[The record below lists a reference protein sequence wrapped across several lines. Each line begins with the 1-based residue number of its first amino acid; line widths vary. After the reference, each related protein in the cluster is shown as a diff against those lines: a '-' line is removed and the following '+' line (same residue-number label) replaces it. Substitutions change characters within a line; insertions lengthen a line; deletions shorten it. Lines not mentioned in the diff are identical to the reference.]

1 MDRRGLIGAIAGSL
15 IAAPLGAIAQQV
27 AQARRIGWLWN
38 IAPLTRADL
47 QEHTRDLRALGWV
60 EGRNLVI
67 ESRYANGDDS
77 LLPALAEELVRLK
90 VEIIVAEG
98 TIVALA
104 AKSVTSATPIVVARS
119 GDPVRAGL
127 VASLA
132 RPGANVTGTST
143 LSPDLDLKRIQLLRE
158 LLPELE
164 RVGELVVVANPINS
178 ATRTEYERTYQA
190 LGMQP
195 IFVEVTK
202 AGDLEDAVGQ
212 AARRGSQVLRV
223 SPEPLLG
230 DQFPLI
236 VRAAQKHSL
245 PILADNSGYLE
256 DGALA
261 SYGPDDEELQRQ
273 AASIID
279 KILRGAKPAD
289 LPIQQPSKFSFGIN
303 LKVARALG
311 MKVPPALL
319 LRADK
324 VID

>member
-1 MDRRGLIGAIAGSL
+1 MDRRRLIGAMAGSL
-15 IAAPLGAIAQQV
+15 IAASLGVKAQQV

-38 IAPLTRADL
+38 VAPLTPADL

-60 EGRNLVI
+60 AGQNLVI
-67 ESRYANGDDS
+67 EWRYASGNDS

-143 LSPDLDLKRIQLLRE
+143 IAPDLDLKRIQLLHE
-158 LLPELE
+158 LLPTAQ
-164 RVGELVVVANPINS
+164 RVGELFVVANPLSS
-178 ATRTEYERTYQA
+178 ATRAEYERAYNA

-195 IFVEVTK
+195 IFVEVAN
-202 AGDLEDAVGQ
+202 AGDLESAV
-212 AARRGSQVLRV
+212 AETVRRRSQVLHV
-223 SPEPLLG
+223 SPEPLLAVHF
-230 DQFPLI
+230 DEI
-236 VRAAQKHSL
+236 VRAARKYSL
-245 PILADNSGYLE
+245 PIVADNSGFL
-256 DGALA
+256 DSGALV
-261 SYGPDDEELQRQ
+261 SYGPDNDELNRQ
-273 AASIID
+273 TASIID
-279 KILRGAKPAD
+279 KILRGARPAD
-289 LPIQQPSKFSFGIN
+289 LPIQQPRKFELGIN
-303 LKVARALG
+303 LKVAKAFG
-311 MKVPPALL
+311 ITVPPALL

-324 VID
+324 VIQ